1 MWNGKL
7 NILLGVLIST
17 ILLGAQEVDS
27 ARIYLQF
34 ANTALSKG
42 EYKNAI
48 ENYESVLRFR
58 PNHTA
63 VTYNIACCYS
73 LLDNK
78 SEGLKWLNKAIDLG
92 LYSFDE
98 DEDLNNIRETK
109 EYKKL
114 LNKANKLL
122 NQMKQTKPEPVIIIP
137 SDYDTNKTYPLLI
150 CMHGWGSNPIDL
162 SKNFQKIPDPT
173 GYILC
178 CPYGPQIMGKTSFGW
193 GEGDSAEKRINETI
207 EYIKNRY
214 KIDKEKIILLG
225 FSQGGTMAYYIGL
238 KDAELFKGV
247 IAIAGFYDTTFNQY
261 LTNAKEKKIKFVVM
275 LGEDEPEYRIQAN
288 LDGLSQLIKTGIN
301 VSFQVYAGYGHTIPG
316 DIDFEIR
323 RAIEWLEK

>member
-1 MWNGKL
+1 
-7 NILLGVLIST
+7 
-17 ILLGAQEVDS
+17 
-27 ARIYLQF
+27 
-34 ANTALSKG
+34 LSKG
-42 EYKNAI
+42 EYQIAI
-48 ENYESVLRFR
+48 ENYKSVLRFR
-58 PNHTA
+58 PEHTA

-73 LLDNK
+73 LLNNRP
-78 SEGLKWLNKAIDLG
+78 EALKWLNKAIDLG
-92 LYSFDE
+92 LYAFDE

-122 NQMKQTKPEPVIIIP
+122 NQMKQTKLEPVVIIP
-137 SDYDTNKTYPLLI
+137 SDYGTNKIYPLLI

-162 SKNFQKIPDPT
+162 SKNFQKIPDLT

-178 CPYGPQIMGKTSFGW
+178 FPYGSQIMGKTIFGW

-207 EYIKNRY
+207 EFIQNRY
-214 KIDKEKIILLG
+214 KIDKERIILLG
-225 FSQGGTMAYYIGL
+225 FSQGGTMAYYMGL
-238 KDAELFKGV
+238 KDAELFRGI

-261 LTNAKEKKIKFVVM
+261 LTNVKDKKIKFVVM
-275 LGEDEPEYRIQAN
+275 IGGDEPEYRIQAN
-288 LDGLSQLIKTGIN
+288 LDGLSQLIKAGIG